1 MEKRCNVWL
10 SLVREQLKSGLANEH
25 GLELAE
31 YVIAAALIGLAVI
44 VAFTNLGSSVVGAL
58 EGLTGLLR
66 SS

>member
-1 MEKRCNVWL
+1 MSKLIKEFL
-10 SLVREQLKSGLANEH
+10 REES

-44 VAFTNLGSSVVGAL
+44 VAFTNLGSSIVDTLLAL
-58 EGLTGLLR
+58 IGIIP